1 MGRLPSHFE
10 RITLTPYLS
19 SGPWRNQCRDCPGYC
34 TWLEAHEIHCSVD
47 NGLPARNFF
56 RGESITRT
64 WFLFTWGANSCAPRV
79 CSQWLSSTG
88 RAQMEVGM
96 VVLWSQ
102 VKYGSILFSLSV
114 LHFLQLELGITLLFG
129 VNREQQNPSLEERFE
144 VGLESLPIPNEQLA
158 YFTGRLQ
165 MSSCMMTCN

>member
-1 MGRLPSHFE
+1 
-10 RITLTPYLS
+10 
-19 SGPWRNQCRDCPGYC
+19 
-34 TWLEAHEIHCSVD
+34 
-47 NGLPARNFF
+47 
-56 RGESITRT
+56 
-64 WFLFTWGANSCAPRV
+64 
-79 CSQWLSSTG
+79 
-88 RAQMEVGM
+88 MEVGM

-165 MSSCMMTCN
+165 MSSCMMTCI